1 MPRLEQTKEDVEEIN
16 PVATFFNSKQ
26 LILCSTVWGA
36 LKRVKVLDIFI
47 NFAHCLF
54 AVMIMVSI
62 LTTLLGCFLTGI
74 ILSAPM
80 GPIGILCIQR
90 TLNKG
95 RESGLYTGVGASLSD
110 LFYCLL
116 SGLGISI
123 VTDFIDGHKDLLQVI
138 GSAIL
143 LIYAIYLIVK
153 RNTAANIKE
162 TNLDKKETHY
172 RDLVSGFAFTLSNP
186 LIIFLIFPLFAR
198 FGFPA
203 GLPWPAIFIGYVL
216 IFTGAL
222 CWWTMI
228 TYLVNKVRKHFN
240 IRSMWIINIII
251 GTIILILSLYGLV
264 SGIQSFIATQ
274 G

>member
-1 MPRLEQTKEDVEEIN
+1 MDNLII
-16 PVATFFNSKQ
+16 PVF
-26 LILCSTVWGA
+26 
-36 LKRVKVLDIFI
+36 
-47 NFAHCLF
+47 
-54 AVMIMVSI
+54 
-62 LTTLLGCFLTGI
+62 
-74 ILSAPM
+74 
-80 GPIGILCIQR
+80 
-90 TLNKG
+90 
-95 RESGLYTGVGASLSD
+95 
-110 LFYCLL
+110 
-116 SGLGISI
+116 
-123 VTDFIDGHKDLLQVI
+123 DGHKDLLQVI

-216 IFTGAL
+216 ILTGAL

>member
-1 MPRLEQTKEDVEEIN
+1 M
-16 PVATFFNSKQ
+16 F
-26 LILCSTVWGA
+26 
-36 LKRVKVLDIFI
+36 
-47 NFAHCLF
+47 
-54 AVMIMVSI
+54 
-62 LTTLLGCFLTGI
+62 GCFLTGI

-95 RESGLYTGVGASLSD
+95 RESGLYTGIGAGLSD

-123 VTDFIDGHKDLLQVI
+123 VTDFIDGHKDILQVI

-143 LIYAIYLIVK
+143 LIYAIYLIIK
-153 RNTAANIKE
+153 RNTAANIKDSAIY
-162 TNLDKKETHY
+162 TKESRY
-172 RDLVSGFAFTLSNP
+172 RDLASGFAFTLSNP

-203 GLPWPAIFIGYVL
+203 GLPWPVIIVGYL
-216 IFTGAL
+216 FIFTGAL
-222 CWWTMI
+222 CWWTVI

-240 IRSMWIINIII
+240 IRSMWIINTIM
-251 GTIILILSLYGLV
+251 GSIILLLSLYGLAT
-264 SGIQSFIATQ
+264 GLQSFITL
-274 G
+274 